1 MITTVNAQQ
10 RSGSS
15 PMAQSP
21 RSPLSQAPYLTVS
34 VSDPAKMGNGVQ
46 AYISY
51 KVITKTNLPEYD
63 SPEKIVI
70 RRYSD
75 FVWLRDR
82 LFEKYKGVFIPPLPE
97 KSTVEF
103 RFSAEF
109 IEMRRQAL
117 DVFVNRIASHHELR
131 QSDDLRTFL
140 QVDEQTMERAR
151 SMEIGIFKKKPADL
165 MQIFKDVQSKV
176 SDVVLGKEKP
186 VDESNPE
193 YEKMKN
199 YIFQLEDHLAEAQK
213 HAYRLVKRHRELG
226 QSLSEFGKA
235 VKLLGDYEGNAL
247 GKAFS
252 ELGAKSEILSIK
264 LQRKPLKDYVR
275 AVQSIKATTAERAN
289 AFRHHCELAETI
301 KFKEI
306 DMNKLRLMRS
316 EKLAEAERE
325 YEELKADG
333 AEATR
338 KFERIVKLMN
348 EEIVR
353 FQEQKTLD
361 LGLAFHEFA
370 RGQAELAKGV
380 RIYDMLHW
388 LNIVLL
394 IREIGKGRQN
404 GLGIWR
410 EEREKYVTVTSDSR
424 KKILFTFTV
433 YRQSINNFCIIEG
446 PETVQD
452 FVQMQLQEIQD
463 NIRSRRNKIF
473 LLMEEVRRL
482 RVQQRIKNMKV
493 VDESCEVED
502 EMPDIPSSI
511 PFLPHVTPKTL
522 KQLYLTSFSFIS
534 GIIVFGGLVA
544 PILELKLGLG
554 GTSYADFIRNMH
566 LPMQLSQVDPIV
578 ASFAGGAVGVIS
590 ALMLLEINNVEQQE
604 KKRCK
609 YCHGTGYLACARCSA
624 SGLCLSTE
632 PIITSANDRPLRAPT
647 TKRCLNCSGA
657 GKSKRRTREP
667 KEENVTLGPA
677 TRDGELVFGV
687 AHIFASFNDTFIH
700 VTDLSGRET
709 MVRITGQADRD
720 ESSPYAMLAAQDV
733 SQRCK

>member
-21 RSPLSQAPYLTVS
+21 RSPSSQAPYLTVS

-51 KVITKTNLPEYD
+51 KVITKSNLPEYD
-63 SPEKIVI
+63 GPEKIVI

-97 KSTVEF
+97 KSTVEKF

-193 YEKMKN
+193 YEKLKN

-226 QSLSEFGKA
+226 LSLSEFGKA
-235 VKLLGDYEGNAL
+235 VKLLGDCEGNAL

-264 LQRKPLKDYVR
+264 LQREAQHLLMNFEEPLKDYVR
-275 AVQSIKATTAERAN
+275 AVQSIKATIAERAN

-348 EEIVR
+348 EEIIR

-361 LGLAFHEFA
+361 LGVAFHEFA
-370 RGQAELAKGV
+370 KGQAELAKG
-380 RIYDMLHW
+380 ISEAW
-388 LNIVLL
+388 QSLL
-394 IREIGKGRQN
+394 PK
-404 GLGIWR
+404 L
-410 EEREKYVTVTSDSR
+410 
-424 KKILFTFTV
+424 
-433 YRQSINNFCIIEG
+433 
-446 PETVQD
+446 
-452 FVQMQLQEIQD
+452 
-463 NIRSRRNKIF
+463 
-473 LLMEEVRRL
+473 
-482 RVQQRIKNMKV
+482 
-493 VDESCEVED
+493 ESC
-502 EMPDIPSSI
+502 SS
-511 PFLPHVTPKTL
+511 
-522 KQLYLTSFSFIS
+522 
-534 GIIVFGGLVA
+534 
-544 PILELKLGLG
+544 
-554 GTSYADFIRNMH
+554 
-566 LPMQLSQVDPIV
+566 
-578 ASFAGGAVGVIS
+578 
-590 ALMLLEINNVEQQE
+590 
-604 KKRCK
+604 
-609 YCHGTGYLACARCSA
+609 
-624 SGLCLSTE
+624 
-632 PIITSANDRPLRAPT
+632 
-647 TKRCLNCSGA
+647 
-657 GKSKRRTREP
+657 
-667 KEENVTLGPA
+667 
-677 TRDGELVFGV
+677 
-687 AHIFASFNDTFIH
+687 
-700 VTDLSGRET
+700 
-709 MVRITGQADRD
+709 
-720 ESSPYAMLAAQDV
+720 
-733 SQRCK
+733 